1 MRRSMTLDW
10 QQKWQRWRVRLWRS
24 VALIFV
30 IAVSVALPGHMPRAQ
45 APDQFAAILQRE
57 DGTSAMYLLTLDG
70 QTLNV
75 VSPLGSTPPDSMPAY
90 LSWSPDGSKL
100 AVAVQ
105 LPDQSAQI
113 YTMDAD
119 GSDFR
124 QLTDVPNTLNFD
136 PQWSP
141 DSTRIAF
148 ISNRIASNIT
158 RLYVM
163 NADGSDV
170 QLFTPNEESVAEPRW
185 SPDGTHITYQL
196 AGTDG
201 TSEIY
206 KINTV
211 DLVVTRLTISAPPKF
226 YPQWS
231 ADGSQIYYV
240 QQDESVYVL
249 YVMGFDG
256 ADPRPIYALPKDDS
270 LLIRVIYS
278 LAAVPN
284 GRELLYI
291 QNDVRTGDNNQYQE
305 LRTPYLVNLTEGF
318 LTPLSIDPQYKVLRL
333 IRRNMPADA
342 APPDGEPTEPA
353 TIEPTIEPTIAA
365 TIESTVAA
373 TEPSPAPET
382 PTLVAGATRL
392 LSPTPAEVSP
402 SPTNTPI
409 PGVTRLASPTP
420 RPVTATL
427 QVTRFVSP
435 TRRATATQTASP
447 TITNTPSACT
457 VTIQNVVQQ
466 SENLV
471 VNYRYDGPPSTIKLT
486 AIGAA
491 DPSRPQGA
499 SVSAVAPSQP
509 NGSVS
514 MRIDLIREG
523 AFTAQVTIELCGDQR
538 RLNKFGQQIL
548 TLTGEKLPVGAAAE
562 SSGGISLQTILLV
575 GVPALAVITLIAM
588 VVLTRRSRKS

>member
-1 MRRSMTLDW
+1 
-10 QQKWQRWRVRLWRS
+10 
-24 VALIFV
+24 
-30 IAVSVALPGHMPRAQ
+30 
-45 APDQFAAILQRE
+45 
-57 DGTSAMYLLTLDG
+57 MYRLTLEG

-75 VSPLGSTPPDSMPAY
+75 VAPLGGSAADATPVY
-90 LSWSPDGSKL
+90 LSWSPDGSKI
-100 AVAVQ
+100 AFTAQ

-113 YTMDAD
+113 FTMNAD
-119 GSDFR
+119 GSNLSK
-124 QLTDVPNTLNFD
+124 LTDVPNTFNLD

-148 ISNRIASNIT
+148 ISNRLSANIT

-163 NADGSDV
+163 NVDGSDV
-170 QLFTPNEESVAEPRW
+170 QLFTPNEEIIAEPRW
-185 SPDGTHITYQL
+185 SPDGTHIAYQL
-196 AGTDG
+196 TGTDG

-211 DLVVTRLTISAPPKF
+211 DKVVTRLTISAPPKF

-231 ADGSQIYYV
+231 ADGSQIYHV

-270 LLIRVIYS
+270 LFIRVIYS
-278 LAAVPN
+278 LATVPN

-291 QNDVRTGDNNQYQE
+291 QNDVKTDTNNQYQE
-305 LRTPYLVNLTEGF
+305 TRTPFLVNLSEGF
-318 LTPLSIDPQYKVLRL
+318 LTPLTIDPQYKVLRL
-333 IRRNMPADA
+333 IRRNMPADD
-342 APPDGEPTEPA
+342 APPDGDPTEP
-353 TIEPTIEPTIAA
+353 PTLEPTIAI
-365 TIESTVAA
+365 TTETTLAA
-373 TEPSPAPET
+373 TEASPGPET
-382 PTLVAGATRL
+382 PTLIAGATRL
-392 LSPTPAEVSP
+392 LSPTPDVA
-402 SPTNTPI
+402 SPTHTPP

-420 RPVTATL
+420 RPATSTL

-435 TRRATATQTASP
+435 TRRATATNTASP

-466 SENLV
+466 TENLV
-471 VNYRYDGPPSTIKLT
+471 VNYRYDGPPSTITLK
-486 AIGAA
+486 AIGAP
-491 DPSRPQGA
+491 DPSNPQGA
-499 SVSAVAPSQP
+499 AVSVTAPSQP

-514 MRIDLIREG
+514 LRIDLIREG

-548 TLTGEKLPVGAAAE
+548 TLTGENLPVDAAN

-575 GVPALAVITLIAM
+575 GVPALAVIALIA
-588 VVLTRRSRKS
+588 VSVLTRRSRKS